1 MRGAG
6 LRRYM
11 PDPQSGGGFVKD
23 TVREVLSEGFKKGY
37 PHARQAIR
45 SGYTAGRATATR
57 AIKRKAQQAV
67 TGKAKQVFR
76 DIFG

>member
-23 TVREVLSEGFKKGY
+23 TVREVISEGFKKGY
-37 PHARQAIR
+37 PHAQQAIR
-45 SGYTAGRATATR
+45 SGYTAGRAAATK

-67 TGKAKQVFR
+67 TGKAKRAFK